1 MKGLL
6 IILAALVA
14 IAFMLVIWVF
24 AGMVKTHAATATNS
38 RKLKAVEEEP
48 SPPAE
53 KAAAGK
59 KPESSDRDFAPSQ
72 F

>member
-1 MKGLL
+1 M
-6 IILAALVA
+6 IILAVLVVIALILAV
-14 IAFMLVIWVF
+14 WVF
-24 AGMVKTHAATATNS
+24 VSMVKTQAATAINP
-38 RKLKAVEEEP
+38 RKRKAAEEP

-59 KPESSDRDFAPSQ
+59 KPESSDRDFTPSQ

>member
-14 IAFMLVIWVF
+14 IAFMLVVWVF
-24 AGMVKTHAATATNS
+24 AGMVKIHAATATNP
-38 RKLKAVEEEP
+38 RKLKAEEEEP
-48 SPPAE
+48 SPSAE

-59 KPESSDRDFAPSQ
+59 KLESSDRDFAPSQ

>member
-1 MKGLL
+1 MKGLP

-14 IAFMLVIWVF
+14 IAFILVIWVF
-24 AGMVKTHAATATNS
+24 AGIVKTHAATATNP
-38 RKLKAVEEEP
+38 RKLKAEEEP